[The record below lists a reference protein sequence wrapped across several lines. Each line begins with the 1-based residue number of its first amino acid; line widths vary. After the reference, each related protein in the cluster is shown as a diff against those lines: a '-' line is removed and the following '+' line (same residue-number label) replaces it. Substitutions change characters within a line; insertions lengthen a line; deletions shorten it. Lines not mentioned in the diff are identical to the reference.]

1 MSAIKDCDSKGLRGA
16 WFASTSLLNNSDKIT
31 ANTQAV
37 THLAFLSMGS
47 AWRAEGNFPWEDST
61 YIGGID
67 NVKTIMALRIYANK
81 WHVYSVNLLQSLT
94 IRASLY

>member
-1 MSAIKDCDSKGLRGA
+1 MNIYKCLESKIVVLKDYIEH
-16 WFASTSLLNNSDKIT
+16 DKIT

-47 AWRAEGNFPWEDST
+47 AWKAEGSYPWEDST
-61 YIGGID
+61 YVGGID

-81 WHVYSVNLLQSLT
+81 WHVYSV
-94 IRASLY
+94 